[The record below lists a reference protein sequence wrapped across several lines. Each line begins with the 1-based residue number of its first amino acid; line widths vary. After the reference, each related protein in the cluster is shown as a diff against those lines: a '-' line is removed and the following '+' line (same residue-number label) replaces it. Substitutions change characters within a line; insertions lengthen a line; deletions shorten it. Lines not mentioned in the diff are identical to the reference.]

1 MQFNPVKFNH
11 SIMEF
16 NNILMCQRTE
26 YPRIFKKS
34 HWGDGSYWNP
44 DDDDIIEN
52 RNIFVPDFHIKQYK
66 SNMPRELTD
75 LLRIK
80 HTKYKIRNI

>member
-1 MQFNPVKFNH
+1 M
-11 SIMEF
+11 
-16 NNILMCQRTE
+16 
-26 YPRIFKKS
+26 
-34 HWGDGSYWNP
+34 NP

-80 HTKYKIRNI
+80 HSKHKEYYVNEKSLFGQMDRT